1 MKIGI
6 IARCDTTG
14 LGIQAKEFYDHIP
27 CKALVVDVSK
37 VNQGMKQ
44 NHDWY
49 PGAQIWYY
57 TKAGRIPVQMIKDFL
72 DGLDVMVTFETP
84 YDYSIFSL
92 ARLMKVKTVL
102 QLNYE
107 FLEYPSKF
115 SPPDL
120 FAAPSLWHYPEIPD
134 PKVYLPVP
142 VAAEKFTPRWR
153 EKTFVHVAGKP
164 AVHDRNGTQVFL
176 NCLKYVKSEINV
188 HLYCQTAVSVPD
200 VPANINLETHFG
212 NKENYAEN
220 YQGGVMVLPRKYGG
234 LSLVVN
240 ESLAAGMP
248 VIMPDISPNNEWL
261 PKEWLVP
268 AIRTGSFMCR
278 KPIDIFEAESYAL
291 AAKIDELAE
300 NEVSFLNSLKAARMG
315 LESSWEAMKP
325 RYLEV
330 FRGLVG

>member
-1 MKIGI
+1 MNIGAI
-6 IARCDTTG
+6 VRSDCTG
-14 LGIQAKEFYDHIP
+14 LGNQSKEFFDHIT

-49 PGAQIWYY
+49 PDSTVWYY
-57 TKAGRIPVQMIKDFL
+57 TRAGRIPSDVQKHFL
-72 DGLDVMVTFETP
+72 MGLDVLVCFETP
-84 YDYSIFSL
+84 YDYSIFGL
-92 ARLMKVKTVL
+92 AKLMGVKTIL

-107 FLEYPSKF
+107 FLEYPCKLPS
-115 SPPDL
+115 PDL

-142 VAAEKFTPRWR
+142 VAAEKFTARWM

-176 NCLKYVKSEINV
+176 NCLKYVKSEINA
-188 HLYCQTAVSVPD
+188 HLYCQTAVSVPAI
-200 VPANINLETHFG
+200 PAHINLETHFG

-234 LSLVVN
+234 LSLIVN

-248 VIMPDISPNNEWL
+248 VIMPDISPNNLWL

-278 KPIDIFEAESYAL
+278 KVVDIFEAESVAL
-291 AAKIDELAE
+291 AMKIDEFCDGEFSVQQAE
-300 NEVSFLNSLKAARMG
+300 IATRMG
-315 LESSWEAMKP
+315 QELYWAAMLPK
-325 RYLEV
+325 YQQV
-330 FRGLVG
+330 FQELKG